1 MIRQI
6 MLPLIVSGVLLAACA
21 GQSIPGTGAYPEP
34 GSPSDIIV
42 ASPYPGFEQGYP
54 APWEPA
60 VGDEN
65 LVRGEVFIE
74 KQEVIVQESFPPQ
87 FVLKLSGALPTPCH
101 QLRVKV
107 NGPDAQN
114 QIQVEVYS
122 LAKPDEICI
131 QVLEPF
137 EESIPLGSYTSGE
150 YKVLVNGKQ
159 AGVIA
164 P

>member
-6 MLPLIVSGVLLAACA
+6 MFTLFISELLLAACA

-34 GSPSDIIV
+34 GSPGDIIV
-42 ASPYPGFEQGYP
+42 ASPYPGFEQPYP

-74 KQEVIVQESFPPQ
+74 EQEVIVLESFPPQ
-87 FVLKLSGALPTPCH
+87 FMLKLSGALPTPCH

-107 NGPDAQN
+107 NDPNPQN
-114 QIQVEVYS
+114 QVQVEVYS

-131 QVLEPF
+131 QVLKPF
-137 EESIPLGSYTSGE
+137 EESIPLGSYTSGKYE
-150 YKVLVNGKQ
+150 VLVNGKQ

>member
-1 MIRQI
+1 MVRKITFT
-6 MLPLIVSGVLLAACA
+6 LIVCGTLLTACA
-21 GQSIPGTGAYPEP
+21 GQGAPGPGAYPEP
-34 GSPSDIIV
+34 GSPGDAV
-42 ASPYPGFEQGYP
+42 DSPP

-60 VGDEN
+60 PGDEN
-65 LVRGEVFIE
+65 LVRGEVSI
-74 KQEVIVQESFPPQ
+74 KGQDVLVQESFPPQ

-107 NGPDAQN
+107 NDPDPQN
-114 QIQVEVYS
+114 QIQVEVYA
-122 LAKPDEICI
+122 LAKPDEICV
-131 QVLEPF
+131 QMLEPF

-150 YKVLVNGKQ
+150 YTVLVNGTQ